1 MLKATGVVRTRLD
14 SGKDFVLLQTFGW
27 IFFALLAVV
36 LIGVGVG
43 LELRRR
49 KRAAAERRAVWK
61 AHQEWLR
68 NSAPRPPRRDQAQR
82 DQKPRAPD
90 TQRVANHR

>member
-1 MLKATGVVRTRLD
+1 MLH
-14 SGKDFVLLQTFGW
+14 SFGW
-27 IFFALLAVV
+27 IFFVLLAVG
-36 LIGVGVG
+36 LIGFGVG

-49 KRAAAERRAVWK
+49 KRAADERRAVWK

-68 NSAPRPPRRDQAQR
+68 NSAHHPPQRDQAKR
-82 DQKPRAPD
+82 ELPPRASD